1 MSIFG
6 KRKPK
11 WEPLMCRPADI
22 VEIIKQYVSIDAP
35 LLTLNIEIYGKPH
48 KIGVT
53 SDYDSRKKISFNIKY
68 YFDEQ
73 SFTTIDELRENACVD
88 GVLFTKLETVLITSG
103 EEFGDPR
110 NDPFLAAREIVTYK

>member
-6 KRKPK
+6 KRKTK

-22 VEIIKQYVSIDAP
+22 FEIIKQYVSINAP

-53 SDYDSRKKISFNIKY
+53 SDYDSRKKISFDIEY
-68 YFDEQ
+68 YLDGQVFKTLDE
-73 SFTTIDELRENACVD
+73 FRESACVD
-88 GVLFTKLETVLITSG
+88 GVLFADLETVSITGSD
-103 EEFGDPR
+103 ELGDPR

>member
-11 WEPLMCRPADI
+11 WEPLVCRPADI
-22 VEIIKQYVSIDAP
+22 FEIIKQYVSIDAP

-73 SFTTIDELRENACVD
+73 SFSTIDELRENACVD

-103 EEFGDPR
+103 EELGDPR

>member
-11 WEPLMCRPADI
+11 WEPLVCRPADI
-22 VEIIKQYVSIDAP
+22 FEIIKQYVSIDAP
-35 LLTLNIEIYGKPH
+35 LLTLNIEIYDKPH

-53 SDYDSRKKISFNIKY
+53 SDYDSRKKISFDIEY
-68 YFDEQ
+68 YLDGQVFKTFDE
-73 SFTTIDELRENACVD
+73 FRESARVD
-88 GVLFTKLETVLITSG
+88 GVLFANLETVSITCSDELG
-103 EEFGDPR
+103 NPR

>member
-103 EEFGDPR
+103 EELGDPR